1 MYSDFDYIE
10 TGGKTQWSKK
20 TKFFDCFYFAA
31 HAGPLPGFAAKKSP
45 EPNGSGDFE
54 AKGSE
59 ISAC

>member
-10 TGGKTQWSKK
+10 SGGKTQWSKK
-20 TKFFDCFYFAA
+20 TNFFDCFYFAA
-31 HAGPLPGFAAKKSP
+31 HAGPLPGLTTEKAP
-45 EPNGSGDFE
+45 EPNGSGAFE